1 MTLHHP
7 SNSLATEQRDL
18 LKLLAHT
25 YLQYGLA
32 EKAAI
37 LLHAIYAVDPSDH
50 HVVKSLAYAYVN
62 SDRPHDAMLLL
73 DTLVGNGN
81 PGQEVFLLRSLAYT
95 RMGRRADA
103 ARSMR
108 YFIGARAGSTESES
122 E

>member
-1 MTLHHP
+1 MIYHYP
-7 SNSLATEQRDL
+7 SNFLATEQRDL
-18 LKLLAHT
+18 LKVLAHT

-37 LLHAIYAVDPSDH
+37 LLHAIYAVDPSDRN
-50 HVVKSLAYAYVN
+50 VVKSLAYAYVH

-73 DTLVGNGN
+73 DRLLDAGN
-81 PGQEVFLLRSLAYT
+81 PGKEVFLLRSLAYT

-108 YFIGARAGSTESES
+108 YFIGARSGSAESEPR
-122 E
+122 

>member
-1 MTLHHP
+1 MTVHHIP
-7 SNSLATEQRDL
+7 DSLATEQRDL
-18 LKLLAHT
+18 LKVLAHT

-32 EKAAI
+32 EKAAV
-37 LLHAIYAVDPSDH
+37 LLHAIYAVDPSDS

-73 DTLVGNGN
+73 DTLLGAGN

-108 YFIGARAGSTESES
+108 YFIGARSGLTESGLQ
-122 E
+122 

>member
-1 MTLHHP
+1 MTLHQSTHY
-7 SNSLATEQRDL
+7 LASEQSDL
-18 LKLLAHT
+18 LKVLAHT

-32 EKAAI
+32 DKAAI
-37 LLHAIYAVDPSDH
+37 LLHAMYAVDPSDR

-62 SDRPHDAMLLL
+62 SGRPHEAMVLL
-73 DTLVGNGN
+73 DTLVGLGN

-108 YFIGARAGSTESES
+108 YFIGARSGAVEGEAG
-122 E
+122 